1 MYYHWLF
8 QPVVT
13 RTSSITSTSRSRNR
27 RQRNYSNTETSASQ
41 SEPRPSSC
49 QPEGQTVISKS
60 HQKCDDEIVICES
73 DDEVQVEHVTI
84 NNLSVNSY
92 DPVDLEAN
100 LTAVIDDHEISTIP
114 LLPIRSSVFQDKDD
128 DILCES
134 AESDDFHKL
143 EANV

>member
-1 MYYHWLF
+1 M
-8 QPVVT
+8 
-13 RTSSITSTSRSRNR
+13 
-27 RQRNYSNTETSASQ
+27 
-41 SEPRPSSC
+41 
-49 QPEGQTVISKS
+49 
-60 HQKCDDEIVICES
+60 ICES

-100 LTAVIDDHEISTIP
+100 LTAVIDDREISTIP

>member
-1 MYYHWLF
+1 M
-8 QPVVT
+8 
-13 RTSSITSTSRSRNR
+13 
-27 RQRNYSNTETSASQ
+27 
-41 SEPRPSSC
+41 
-49 QPEGQTVISKS
+49 
-60 HQKCDDEIVICES
+60 ICES

-114 LLPIRSSVFQDKDD
+114 LLPMRSSVFQDND